1 MLAAIFILCLLFQ
14 VDDLYEAVEEYLT
27 EQYRDNFDPNT
38 LLLSIAVR
46 APVLIWAP
54 LPVLTVP

>member
-46 APVLIWAP
+46 HHF
-54 LPVLTVP
+54 